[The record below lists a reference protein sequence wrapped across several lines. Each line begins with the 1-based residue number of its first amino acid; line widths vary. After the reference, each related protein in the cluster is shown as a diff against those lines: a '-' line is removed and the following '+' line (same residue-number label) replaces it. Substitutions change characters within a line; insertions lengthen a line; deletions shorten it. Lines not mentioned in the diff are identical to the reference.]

1 MLSLR
6 QRNTYHGNSTH
17 AWVRSIENSGGAA
30 GPPDSC
36 NPSAFLNQDSGSH
49 VAEIVESS
57 RRKARTV
64 VDAAMQVGLTIII
77 SLFQVFYVFVS
88 YVGSV
93 FGISEFS
100 GILSLTNVEPIISS
114 YPVLDACFLG
124 TRSL

>member
-1 MLSLR
+1 MR

-17 AWVRSIENSGGAA
+17 AWVRPIENSGGPA

-64 VDAAMQVGLTIII
+64 VDAAVQVDLFIIV
-77 SLFQVFYVFVS
+77 SLFQLFLFMSLMSVQCLEFQN
-88 YVGSV
+88 SV
-93 FGISEFS
+93 F
-100 GILSLTNVEPIISS
+100 LV
-114 YPVLDACFLG
+114 
-124 TRSL
+124 